1 MKVTDKPPQYQG
13 PGHESTLIQ
22 LWNTTDHCHICDGQ
36 HLSICQTA
44 TINANQKDWKYLG
57 WCLNC
62 TAYNSVTNVKGYFA
76 VIGWASLCTVAVSLR
91 DMFVCAAV
99 KVSEC
104 GLFFRDRSNSHSPQ
118 RDGFLSLFIL
128 LGHMLK
134 LIATNFSFFGETL
147 DSSPNLPAEIIQLDP
162 FRESDL

>member
-1 MKVTDKPPQYQG
+1 
-13 PGHESTLIQ
+13 
-22 LWNTTDHCHICDGQ
+22 
-36 HLSICQTA
+36 
-44 TINANQKDWKYLG
+44 
-57 WCLNC
+57 
-62 TAYNSVTNVKGYFA
+62 
-76 VIGWASLCTVAVSLR
+76 
-91 DMFVCAAV
+91 MFVCAAV

-147 DSSPNLPAEIIQLDP
+147 DLSPNLPAEIIQSDP